1 MKTIELNI
9 HSYNE
14 LRQSAK
20 EKAKDNY
27 HEQFCFS
34 DYSSDIIDYW
44 IEKYNVKKYFDYKEA
59 FYSGFY
65 SQGDGA
71 MFEYYNLKND
81 LIKEAI
87 NSLDIKK
94 SIKDIMNNHLCI
106 IARGRHSGHYYHNKS
121 VDHNLEINIEI
132 NSDAYTNLY
141 DYIALYL
148 DEIKQYIINKYDD
161 LCSELYTMLENGY
174 ENLTSEESI
183 SMFYN
188 DNDIMF
194 FEDGTAYNF

>member
-1 MKTIELNI
+1 MKTIELNV

-14 LRQSAK
+14 LSQRAR
-20 EKAKDNY
+20 EKAQYMY
-27 HEQFCFS
+27 HEQFCFN

-44 IEKYNVKKYFDYKEA
+44 VEKYNVKKYFDYKEA

-87 NSLDIKK
+87 NSLDVKK
-94 SIKDIMNNHLCI
+94 SIKDIMVNNLCI
-106 IARGRHSGHYYHNKS
+106 IARGKHIGHYCHEKS
-121 VDHNLEINIEI
+121 VNHNLEIYIEI

-141 DYIALYL
+141 TYIALYK
-148 DEIKQYIINKYDD
+148 DEIEQYIVNKYES
-161 LCSELYTMLENGY
+161 LCSELYTMLKNEH
-174 ENLTSEESI
+174 ENLTSEESVM
-183 SMFYN
+183 MFYN
-188 DNDIMF
+188 ANEIMF
-194 FEDGTAYNF
+194 FDDGTVCSF